1 MQADFAK
8 TIPITNAKELR
19 VVFLGMDL
27 QILDALRRCP
37 IHLLGAYIPPP
48 VPYEYHTYPP
58 LFLKLVSRFMM
69 KKRLRTAAV
78 YSSLDRFLSQSGIP
92 PLKARGVNT
101 DAFQQILTKRNTD
114 LGIVANFGQIL
125 GTRLLTIPR
134 YGFINFHPSLLPKYR
149 GPTPLGHILL
159 HGERISGV
167 TWHKVTEKP
176 DQGGILAQA
185 QFDVHPHETVKTL
198 ERKAVSTAI
207 ELLEPMLQRI
217 AREGVMP
224 QPQPQDE
231 ALATYFPKLTQNEK
245 MLLSEMEQRHTC
257 APPITG

>member
-1 MQADFAK
+1 MLTDIAK
-8 TIPITNAKELR
+8 TIPITRAKELR

-37 IHLLGAYIPPP
+37 IHLLGAYVPS
-48 VPYEYHTYPP
+48 VPYGYHTYPP
-58 LFLKLVSRFMM
+58 FFIKLVSRFLM

-78 YSSLDRFLSQSGIP
+78 YSSLDRFLSRSGIP
-92 PLKARGVNT
+92 PLKANGVNT
-101 DAFQQILTKRNTD
+101 DAFLQILTKGNTD

-125 GTRLLTIPR
+125 GARLLTIPR

-176 DQGGILAQA
+176 DQGGILAQT
-185 QFDVHPHETVKTL
+185 QFDVHPRETVKTL

-207 ELLEPMLQRI
+207 ELLGPMLQRI
-217 AREGVMP
+217 AREGVM
-224 QPQPQDE
+224 PQPQDE